1 MSDGHDRDGQSEF
14 QFSNAPD
21 FNQMMAQRL
30 AGATKSTESKPTTG
44 FDPYKVMVQ
53 KKEMES
59 GNVLPDI
66 SSIVRWPEADVKVL
80 EDFCKKYGV
89 LGFDCGKMSPIAAL
103 TMLKNM
109 LGIVDGPLENR
120 IPSGYEKM
128 GVKSNY
134 SPNYPYQSVFQ
145 KKDILHG

>member
-1 MSDGHDRDGQSEF
+1 MDIII
-14 QFSNAPD
+14 
-21 FNQMMAQRL
+21 L
-30 AGATKSTESKPTTG
+30 
-44 FDPYKVMVQ
+44 
-53 KKEMES
+53 S

-103 TMLKNM
+103 AMLKNM

-134 SPNYPYQSVFQ
+134 SPNDPYQSVFQ